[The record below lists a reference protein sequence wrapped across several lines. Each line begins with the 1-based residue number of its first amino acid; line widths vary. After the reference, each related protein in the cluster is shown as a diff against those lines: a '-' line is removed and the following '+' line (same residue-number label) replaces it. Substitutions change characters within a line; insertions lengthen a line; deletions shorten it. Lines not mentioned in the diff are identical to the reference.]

1 MNNDIFVRYLD
12 MDVNVSE
19 HIIQNPDG
27 SYTIFLNSR
36 LSWEHLQ
43 EAYEHAISHIE
54 NCDFEKTDA
63 QKIEYEAH
71 FNQIKE
77 TLKMKSFI

>member
-19 HIIQNPDG
+19 HIVQNSDG

-36 LSWEHLQ
+36 LSRERLQ
-43 EAYEHAISHIE
+43 EAYEHAVSHIT

-63 QKIEYEAH
+63 QKIEYDAH
-71 FNQIKE
+71 FSRLKE
-77 TLKMKSFI
+77 TLRMKSVI

>member
-19 HIIQNPDG
+19 HIVQNPDG

-36 LSWEHLQ
+36 LSWERLQ
-43 EAYEHAISHIE
+43 EAYDHAINHIK

-63 QKIEYEAH
+63 QKIEYDAH
-71 FNQIKE
+71 INRIKE
-77 TLKMKSFI
+77 SLRMKSFI

>member
-19 HIIQNPDG
+19 HVIQNPDG

-36 LSWEHLQ
+36 LSWERLQ
-43 EAYEHAISHIE
+43 EAYEHAVSHIK

-63 QKIEYEAH
+63 QKIEYDAH
-71 FNQIKE
+71 FSRLKE
-77 TLKMKSFI
+77 TLRMKSVI

>member
-19 HIIQNPDG
+19 HVIQNADG

-36 LSWEHLQ
+36 LSWERLQ
-43 EAYEHAISHIE
+43 EAYEHAVSHIR

-63 QKIEYEAH
+63 QKIEYDAH
-71 FNQIKE
+71 LNRLKE
-77 TLKMKSFI
+77 TLRMKAAI